1 MQPSHRLPSLNA
13 LRAFEAVAR
22 RLSFARA
29 ADELFVTKAAVAQQI
44 RLLEEEIG
52 APLVERSG
60 RGLKLTEA
68 GAAGLTDGFAML
80 GRAARAMREAKGR
93 RFLVINS
100 SASFAATW
108 LVGRIGK

>member
-29 ADELFVTKAAVAQQI
+29 AEELFVTKAAVAQQI

-60 RGLKLTEA
+60 PRAEADRG
-68 GAAGLTDGFAML
+68 
-80 GRAARAMREAKGR
+80 GRGGGGR
-93 RFLVINS
+93 R
-100 SASFAATW
+100 
-108 LVGRIGK
+108 

>member
-1 MQPSHRLPSLNA
+1 MQPTQRLPSLNA

-29 ADELFVTKAAVAQQI
+29 AEELFVTKAAVAQQI
-44 RLLEEEIG
+44 RLLEDEFG

-68 GAAGLTDGFAML
+68 GAAALCASPSEVHAAFGALPRGLPSL
-80 GRAARAMREAKGR
+80 RAH
-93 RFLVINS
+93 
-100 SASFAATW
+100 AS
-108 LVGRIGK
+108 